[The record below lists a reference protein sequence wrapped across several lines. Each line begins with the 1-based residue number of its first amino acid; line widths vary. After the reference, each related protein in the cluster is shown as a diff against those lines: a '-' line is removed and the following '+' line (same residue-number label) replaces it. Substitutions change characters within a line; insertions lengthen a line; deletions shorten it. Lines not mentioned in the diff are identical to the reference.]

1 MRSFLDRKNKEIEKR
16 IGYDA
21 VIKGTS
27 AIEDFDVFEKY
38 EKCLESKESI
48 QVSFS
53 SCGRDG
59 TFVGM
64 DENNVHLVMAGNL
77 TIEHLPYFKPSLASK
92 LVGYDFDVKVIK
104 VDREKRRVYVESA
117 RNSPRATKNTIINE
131 LKQALERGEQP
142 EVWGKVRYV
151 KDNRAYID
159 IVGEHVLGIISV
171 KYWQKTYLRYLE
183 TVCKPDEFYSFRV
196 TAAAA
201 ERKGKDTAFFLNR
214 QDLADDPW
222 ENVPMD
228 IVKRGAIIFVKCI
241 ENPQGI
247 AHWWGSSNIA
257 PGIEI
262 LGLFPNKPNT
272 LDILPDLTYKCRIQ
286 SIRRASDNDNH
297 GDNVF
302 VVVPFAVSDEDKIA
316 YEKYRTLK
324 ATRLSMDATDGDV
337 ELPADEGMGQDD
349 MQASSASGTTILTGD
364 DIRGT
369 VDENEC

>member
-1 MRSFLDRKNKEIEKR
+1 MSSFLDRKNKEIEKK
-16 IGYDA
+16 IGVEA

-27 AIEDFDVFEKY
+27 AIDNFDAFEKY
-38 EKCLESKESI
+38 EMYLKTKDSFR
-48 QVSFS
+48 VSFS

-64 DENNVHLVMAGNL
+64 DENNIHLVMSGNL
-77 TIEHLPYFKPSLASK
+77 TVEHLPYFKPSLASK

-104 VDREKRRVYVESA
+104 VEREKRRVYVESA
-117 RNSPRATKNTIINE
+117 RNSQRATKNTIINE
-131 LKQALERGEQP
+131 LKMALERGEQP

-171 KYWQKTYLRYLE
+171 KYWQKSYLRYLE

-201 ERKGKDTAFFLNR
+201 ERKGKDTAFFLDR
-214 QDLADDPW
+214 QDIADDPW

-228 IVKRGAIIFVKCI
+228 IVKRGATIFVKCI

-272 LDILPDLTYKCRIQ
+272 LDILPDVTYKCRIQ
-286 SIRRASDNDNH
+286 SIRRASENDNH

-302 VVVPFAVSDEDKIA
+302 VVVPFAVSDEDKVA
-316 YEKYRTLK
+316 YERYKILK
-324 ATRLSMDATDGDV
+324 ETRMSSDGTIDGANDDTNSMTG
-337 ELPADEGMGQDD
+337 ESISID
-349 MQASSASGTTILTGD
+349 M
-364 DIRGT
+364 
-369 VDENEC
+369 